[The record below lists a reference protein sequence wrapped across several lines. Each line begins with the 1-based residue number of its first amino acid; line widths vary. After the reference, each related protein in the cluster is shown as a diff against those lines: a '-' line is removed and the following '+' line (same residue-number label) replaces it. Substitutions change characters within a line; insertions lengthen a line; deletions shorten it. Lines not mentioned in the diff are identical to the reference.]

1 MDIDDIYLAGKNA
14 AYDSAAKKL
23 LASRKILAWILK
35 YCVEEFKES
44 EIEDIR
50 DRYIIGTPEVALTP
64 VLPDQTNA
72 ASHIRG
78 ESTED
83 ATLTEGRV
91 TFDIRFR
98 AVTPQED
105 PLELIINVEAQR
117 SSHLTYPL
125 MKRAVYYCSR
135 LISSQ
140 YTVDFE
146 KAHYEGVKKVYSIWL
161 CMDTPDGASGITR
174 YRLTENQEYGAHRE
188 DRRNYDLLQV
198 VMVYIGQGK
207 RDLGN
212 RLLNLLEE
220 IFKSKDSAKDKRE
233 RLQKEYQ
240 IDLNEDEE
248 GMVDTMCNLSVGIF
262 ERAWNQGVT
271 AGFAKGREEGLEKG
285 LEEGHVKG
293 LEEGRVKG
301 LEEGRVK
308 GLEEGRVKGLE
319 EGREEGRA
327 KGREEGRKELTR
339 AFVMQLLGMHMPL
352 SFILQA
358 TKCSEKEIRD
368 IAEEEGLTVDP
379 S

>member
-1 MDIDDIYLAGKNA
+1 MTVLPRSFWPAGRYWETLIQSQNQIS
-14 AYDSAAKKL
+14 YGFSYIVSSTFSL
-23 LASRKILAWILK
+23 NSLAWILK

-44 EIEDIR
+44 EIADIR

-98 AVTPQED
+98 AVTPEED

-174 YRLTENQEYGAHRE
+174 YRLTENQEYGAYRE

-207 RDLGN
+207 RELGN

-240 IDLNEDEE
+240 IDLNEEEE

-285 LEEGHVKG
+285 LEEGHAKG
-293 LEEGRVKG
+293 LEEGRAKG
-301 LEEGRVK
+301 R
-308 GLEEGRVKGLE
+308 E

-339 AFVMQLLGMHMPL
+339 AFVMQLLEMHMPL

-358 TKCSEKEIRD
+358 TKCNEKEIRD

>member
-1 MDIDDIYLAGKNA
+1 M
-14 AYDSAAKKL
+14 
-23 LASRKILAWILK
+23 
-35 YCVEEFKES
+35 
-44 EIEDIR
+44 
-50 DRYIIGTPEVALTP
+50 TPE
-64 VLPDQTNA
+64 
-72 ASHIRG
+72 
-78 ESTED
+78 
-83 ATLTEGRV
+83 
-91 TFDIRFR
+91 
-98 AVTPQED
+98 ED

-146 KAHYEGVKKVYSIWL
+146 KANYERVKKDYSIWL

-174 YRLTENQEYGAHRE
+174 YRLTENQEYGAYRE

-207 RDLGN
+207 RELGN

-262 ERAWNQGVT
+262 ERAWNQGVA
-271 AGFAKGREEGLEKG
+271 AGMTKGLEQGLAQGLEKG
-285 LEEGHVKG
+285 FEKG
-293 LEEGRVKG
+293 LE
-301 LEEGRVK
+301 
-308 GLEEGRVKGLE
+308 
-319 EGREEGRA
+319 

-339 AFVMQLLGMHMPL
+339 AFVMQLLEMHMPL

-358 TKCSEKEIRD
+358 TKCNEKEIRD